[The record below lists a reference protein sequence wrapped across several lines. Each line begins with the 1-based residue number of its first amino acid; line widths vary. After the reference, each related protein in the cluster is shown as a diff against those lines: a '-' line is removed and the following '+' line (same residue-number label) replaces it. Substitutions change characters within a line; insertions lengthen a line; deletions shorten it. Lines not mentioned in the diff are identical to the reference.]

1 MFYKYSLQENMKM
14 KKLFILSILLSS
26 HLCVADVSIN
36 ELLEVQTPVIE
47 KQKFSKHAEKMQ
59 TICRKITGDQQYVNV
74 ATENQ
79 SIKNTPVNQ
88 TLLVDS
94 KAATNSKKIIKHSTK
109 TLSNE
114 QIVKKQFENKKREIL
129 NTMNELKYKK
139 RDIANKINELTSE
152 IESLQDFALTGEEK
166 KRDFYF
172 SVSGG
177 KTHSSN
183 PNAVVSDM
191 NVITEEIVTIAKI
204 VYENRA
210 DNEINAIHIKINPF
224 KNSTI
229 DFQRFGSAALGYHV
243 GGNGKI
249 EFEAINSN
257 MEIAKTSDTK
267 EASLWAIMFN
277 LYYNPTIKNIPF
289 APYVGI
295 GVGPVNFKF
304 ASELKGNVNIN
315 LPWFAYQAKLG
326 IAYSFI
332 PELKISIGYRCF
344 NIPVPIADSVT
355 THNVE
360 VGLIFNF

>member
-1 MFYKYSLQENMKM
+1 M
-14 KKLFILSILLSS
+14 KKLFMLPILLSS

-36 ELLEVQTPVIE
+36 ELLETQAPVIE
-47 KQKFSKHAEKMQ
+47 KQKFSKLAEKMQ
-59 TICRKITGDQQYVNV
+59 TICRKTIGDQHYVNV

-88 TLLVDS
+88 TLLADS
-94 KAATNSKKIIKHSTK
+94 KAATNSKKTIKCSTK

-183 PNAVVSDM
+183 PNAIM
-191 NVITEEIVTIAKI
+191 NGMSAIINNID
-204 VYENRA
+204 NSMRA
-210 DNEINAIHIKINPF
+210 DGKINRVYMGFIGPF
-224 KNSTI
+224 NGSTT
-229 DFQRFGSAALGYHV
+229 DFQWLSSAALGYHV
-243 GGNGKI
+243 GGNGGV
-249 EFEAINSN
+249 EFETVNSS
-257 MEIAKTSDTK
+257 MKIKKTRDTR

-304 ASELKGNVNIN
+304 ASKLKDNININ
-315 LPWFAYQAKLG
+315 LPWIAYQAKLG
-326 IAYSFI
+326 IAYSLI
-332 PELKISIGYRCF
+332 PEFKISLGYRCF
-344 NIPVPIADSVT
+344 NIPVPIVDSIT

>member
-1 MFYKYSLQENMKM
+1 MKA
-14 KKLFILSILLSS
+14 LFILPIVLSS
-26 HLCVADVSIN
+26 HLCVADISIN
-36 ELLEVQTPVIE
+36 ELLEVQIPVIE
-47 KQKFSKHAEKMQ
+47 KQKFSKHTEKMQ
-59 TICRKITGDQQYVNV
+59 TICRKTTGDQPYVNV
-74 ATENQ
+74 AAENQ
-79 SIKNTPVNQ
+79 PIKNTPVNQ
-88 TLLVDS
+88 TLLADS
-94 KAATNSKKIIKHSTK
+94 KTITNSKKVIERSTK

-183 PNAVVSDM
+183 PNAVVSSM
-191 NVITEEIVTIAKI
+191 NVITKEIANTVKVI
-204 VYENRA
+204 YENRA
-210 DNEINAIHIKINPF
+210 DGEINAMHTKINPF
-224 KNSTI
+224 KDSTI
-229 DFQRFGSAALGYHV
+229 DFQWLGSAALGYHV

-257 MEIAKTSDTK
+257 MKIINTSDTK
-267 EASLWAIMFN
+267 EASLWAIMSN

-289 APYVGI
+289 TPYVSI
-295 GVGPVNFKF
+295 GAGPVNFKF
-304 ASELKGNVNIN
+304 ASELKDNVNIN

-332 PELKISIGYRCF
+332 PELKISLGYRCF
-344 NIPVPIADSVT
+344 NIPIPIADSVA